1 VSEFAAVTE
10 ALAERMQSGGPGL
23 PTVQLAAGAEQLRTL
38 QAEVDALGKQQEE
51 LRLAEQLFGMDV
63 TGFPHL
69 NKVCSTTAGQEHVCS
84 EHVLREGSK
93 AGPRGGG
100 TNCCAPRVW
109 ADLFGHV
116 AAVQVEAELRRL
128 AQIYAIFSE
137 YTEVVRQY
145 SSMLWS
151 ELDIGSLMQGV
162 EGVAG
167 KLKKLKGLEGMPVFG
182 LVQAEIA
189 GFADSLP
196 LMKELKSEALR

>member
-1 VSEFAAVTE
+1 
-10 ALAERMQSGGPGL
+10 
-23 PTVQLAAGAEQLRTL
+23 
-38 QAEVDALGKQQEE
+38 
-51 LRLAEQLFGMDV
+51 
-63 TGFPHL
+63 
-69 NKVCSTTAGQEHVCS
+69 
-84 EHVLREGSK
+84 
-93 AGPRGGG
+93 
-100 TNCCAPRVW
+100 VW

-189 GFADSLP
+189 GFATHEGAEERSTAVSKLHCTAVLQGVACCVCGP
-196 LMKELKSEALR
+196 FPVFPVRRTQQ